1 MTEQGAPPPA
11 APAPD
16 IARRI
21 HLVVV
26 AVIMTIMSAELTLLV
41 ARERWMHVFLV
52 LGVMSVIMAPVLFR
66 RRLPVEVPSEIQ
78 VGAALFI
85 FATLF
90 LGEVR
95 DYYERIWWWD
105 LALHGTAGILLGL
118 IGFLIV
124 YVLNESELVEVQ
136 MKPAFV
142 ALFAFFFALAIG
154 ALWEIFEFGMDELF
168 GLTMQKPR
176 AGDPSGL
183 TDTMWDL
190 VVDTLGAAAVSL
202 VGWRYLKRNRRRR
215 IDEWAQRYVER
226 RPGLLARQRIGR

>member
-1 MTEQGAPPPA
+1 MTDQEAIPAKVLPPEL
-11 APAPD
+11 
-16 IARRI
+16 ARRI
-21 HLVVV
+21 HLFIV
-26 AVIMTIMSAELTLLV
+26 AVIMAIMSAELTFLV

-52 LGVMSVIMAPVLFR
+52 LGVMSVILGPVLYR

-78 VGAALFI
+78 AAAALFI

-124 YVLNESELVEVQ
+124 YVLNENELVEVR

-154 ALWEIFEFGMDELF
+154 TVWEVFEFGMDRLF
-168 GLTMQKPR
+168 GLTMQKP
-176 AGDPSGL
+176 APGDPSGL
-183 TDTMWDL
+183 TDTMYDL
-190 VVDTLGAAAVSL
+190 IVDILGAAAVSL
-202 VGWRYLKRNRRRR
+202 AGWRYLKRNRNKRL
-215 IDEWAQRYVER
+215 DEWAQRYVER
-226 RPGLLARQRIGR
+226 RPRLMGRR

>member
-1 MTEQGAPPPA
+1 MTEQAAPSPE

-202 VGWRYLKRNRRRR
+202 VGWRYMKRNRRRR

-226 RPGLLARQRIGR
+226 RPGLLARQKVGR

>member
-1 MTEQGAPPPA
+1 MTEESAIRPETA
-11 APAPD
+11 TPD

-26 AVIMTIMSAELTLLV
+26 AVIMTIMTAELTLLV

-52 LGVMSVIMAPVLFR
+52 LGVMSVIIAPVVFR

-124 YVLNESELVEVQ
+124 YVLNENELVEVQ

-154 ALWEIFEFGMDELF
+154 ALWEIFEFGMDALF

-202 VGWRYLKRNRRRR
+202 VGWRYMKRNRRRR

-226 RPGLLARQRIGR
+226 RPGLLAGRKGR

>member
-1 MTEQGAPPPA
+1 MMGDGAMSPKPD
-11 APAPD
+11 APD
-16 IARRI
+16 LARRI

-26 AVIMTIMSAELTLLV
+26 AIIMLIMTAELGLLV
-41 ARERWMHVFLV
+41 ARARWMHVFLV
-52 LGVMSVIMAPVLFR
+52 LAVMALILIPVFFR

-78 VGAALFI
+78 VATALFI

-105 LALHGTAGILLGL
+105 LALHGTAGVLLGI

-124 YVLNESELVEVQ
+124 YVLNENELVDVR

-154 ALWEIFEFGMDELF
+154 TIWEIFEFGMDEIF
-168 GLTMQKPR
+168 GLTMQKPT
-176 AGDPSGL
+176 AKDPSGL
-183 TDTMWDL
+183 TDTMLDL
-190 VVDTLGAAAVSL
+190 IVDTLGAAAVCL
-202 VGWRYLKRNRRRR
+202 IGWRYLKRNRSKR
-215 IDEWAQRYVER
+215 IDEWAKRYVER
-226 RPGLLARQRIGR
+226 RPHLLRGRKLVR

>member
-1 MTEQGAPPPA
+1 VAEEAQLAPEPA
-11 APAPD
+11 VPD
-16 IARRI
+16 IGRRI
-21 HLVVV
+21 HLLVVTV
-26 AVIMTIMSAELTLLV
+26 VMLIMTAELSVLV

-52 LGVMSVIMAPVLFR
+52 LAVMTVILIPVFFR

-78 VGAALFI
+78 VAAVLFI

-118 IGFLIV
+118 IGFLVV
-124 YVLNESELVEVQ
+124 YVLNESELVEVH

-142 ALFAFFFALAIG
+142 ALFAFFFSLALG
-154 ALWEIFEFGMDELF
+154 TLWELFEFGMDEIF
-168 GLTMQKPR
+168 GLTMQKPM

-190 VVDTLGAAAVSL
+190 IVDTIGAAAVSL
-202 VGWRYLKRNRRRR
+202 AGWRYLKRTRRKR
-215 IDEWAQRYVER
+215 IDKWAKRYVER
-226 RPGLLARQRIGR
+226 RPRLMGRKKVRQ